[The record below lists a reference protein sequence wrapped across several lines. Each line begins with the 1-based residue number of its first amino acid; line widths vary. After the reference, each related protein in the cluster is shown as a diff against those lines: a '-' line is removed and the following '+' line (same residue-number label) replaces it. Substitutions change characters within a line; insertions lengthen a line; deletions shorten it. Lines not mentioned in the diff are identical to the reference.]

1 MPKTPSPDIAELS
14 NVSNMLSPAETTNNT
29 HIAISAAATGVN
41 KDEQDG
47 TDRLSSSSEEDTI
60 PDSDHPAWIT
70 EALEAVDL
78 NSPSPAV
85 YLLCHSQPCPLS
97 NYIIEATVSP
107 NVATAFSSLLLAVQ
121 NKVESTG
128 RWIDVSH
135 AVPIKFNMAQ
145 IPNSPATTPSPQNPA
160 QDYFSIKT
168 TTRAVVA
175 MEHSQALETSVPSSP
190 RPVVPPSSVSVSL
203 LERFIPPSTAK
214 EYTHLFAN
222 DAPSALV
229 NRLLEL
235 SPQNGSLI
243 FIYPTAQ
250 GASTF
255 TTTYLGPLLHPLLRT
270 MVSVHGLSMDF
281 GAMVGNIAAVD
292 QMLPFERMVQKLNV
306 LLRKLSRGT
315 STTMNRPGPNP
326 KYALVQKSTQ
336 LVQLER
342 KVWTEWWVQQESGR
356 IRTVVERYLKRG
368 SMMPTG
374 KDVTAA
380 TLVQEVLD
388 GVRSTRAYADYD
400 EAREGIEVGVF
411 VIKRTT

>member
-1 MPKTPSPDIAELS
+1 MDRGGSRGCWYVKLRLIAERRSLLICP
-14 NVSNMLSPAETTNNT
+14 VTAM
-29 HIAISAAATGVN
+29 
-41 KDEQDG
+41 
-47 TDRLSSSSEEDTI
+47 
-60 PDSDHPAWIT
+60 
-70 EALEAVDL
+70 DL
-78 NSPSPAV
+78 NSLSHAV

-97 NYIIEATVSP
+97 DEITAGTLLP
-107 NVATAFSSLLLAVQ
+107 NVASAFSSLLSAIQ
-121 NKVESTG
+121 NKVDSTG

-145 IPNSPATTPSPQNPA
+145 IPSSPATTPNLQNTA

-175 MEHSQALETSVPSSP
+175 LEHSQALETSVPSSP
-190 RPVVPPSSVSVSL
+190 RPVVPPSSVSISL
-203 LERFIPPSTAK
+203 LERFIPPSTAE
-214 EYTHLFAN
+214 EYIHLFAT

-243 FIYPTAQ
+243 FIYPTAT

-255 TTTYLGPLLHPLLRT
+255 ATTYLGPLIHPLLRT
-270 MVSVHGLSMDF
+270 MCSVHGLSMDF

-292 QMLPFERMVQKLNV
+292 QMLSFERMTQKLNV

-315 STTMNRPGPNP
+315 STIMHRPGPSP
-326 KYALVQKSTQ
+326 RYTLVEKSTQ
-336 LVQLER
+336 VVHLDR
-342 KVWTEWWVQQESGR
+342 KIWTEWWVQQESGR
-356 IRTVVERYLKRG
+356 IRTVVERYLSRG
-368 SMMPTG
+368 AMMPSG

-380 TLVQEVLD
+380 TLVQEALD
-388 GVRSTRAYADYD
+388 GVRSTRSYADYD

-411 VIKRTT
+411 VIKRTA